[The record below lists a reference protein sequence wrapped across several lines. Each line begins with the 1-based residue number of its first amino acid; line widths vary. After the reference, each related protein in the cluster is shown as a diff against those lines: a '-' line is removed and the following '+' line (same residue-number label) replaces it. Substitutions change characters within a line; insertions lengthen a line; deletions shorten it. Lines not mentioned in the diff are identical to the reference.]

1 MAQPERQAE
10 HAETAARDG
19 GGLLLNGR
27 YSIQNT
33 QPLPQFDRAS
43 GRAFQVLDLRQP
55 ERPLY
60 ALLCDPRFPVRQAVL
75 RHLSA
80 HYVSGM
86 ACPVEHG
93 MLETDSGP
101 AYAIV
106 FDRPQGEALVPGQV
120 SEEEIKTV
128 IIPALLAPLE
138 TLHKGRIPH
147 RAIRPDNI
155 FAQRN
160 GTVLLGECC
169 SGAPGRE
176 QPSVY
181 EPLESQICPPE
192 GRGEIDVTADYYAL
206 GVTII
211 ELLSGDV
218 SGNDMDPQ
226 ALAAAKVV
234 HGSFAVLTQGK
245 RFSPVIRSLLVGLL
259 ADDESRRWKA
269 DNIKRWLDGF
279 WDASIQP
286 ITGRRAPH
294 PYHFM
299 EQKYVHPALIAMALS
314 RHPREAVQELQT
326 DHLERWIRSSLA
338 DGQAADIVHRMGKAS
353 AGAGGRTAE
362 IISRVCSALDPV
374 SPIRFHDTAVNLSG
388 LGFLLAAA
396 YARDDRKMI
405 TNLADLIRST
415 LLVERATTH
424 RGLEGRILSPVI
436 ANMLVGHMNN
446 AGVLGFGIER
456 CLYQLN
462 EGFPCQSPV
471 LEGRAPITLHN
482 LIKALDA
489 AAPSHSG
496 ETMLIDRHVAGFIAA
511 RSDDME
517 KYIKAAMRLG
527 EGSLERKL
535 AMIELLGDLQDRFA
549 PEPLPGLC
557 AWAVKALKPVIS
569 KLHSAIRRE
578 ALQQRLEKLAKG
590 GRIKRL
596 LKELNLQASVKR
608 DESEYKAAIRRFRAL
623 GEEIDAID
631 NGGAMRRS
639 QAFHYGY
646 WGASLVAF
654 TILSVSLLVVL
665 GKGFF

>member
-1 MAQPERQAE
+1 M
-10 HAETAARDG
+10 ETAAPG
-19 GGLLLNGR
+19 GSGGLLLNGR
-27 YSIQNT
+27 YSIQNAH
-33 QPLPQFDRAS
+33 PLPQFDRIG

-60 ALLCDPRFPVRQAVL
+60 ALMCDPRFPVRQAAL

-80 HYVSGM
+80 HYVAGM

-93 MLETDSGP
+93 MLETDGGP
-101 AYAIV
+101 FYAIV

-120 SEEEIKTV
+120 SEEEVKTV
-128 IIPALLAPLE
+128 IVPALLAPLAA
-138 TLHKGRIPH
+138 LHKVRIPH
-147 RAIRPDNI
+147 RAIRPSNI
-155 FAQRN
+155 FAQRS
-160 GTVLLGECC
+160 GTILLGECC

-176 QPSVY
+176 QPNVY
-181 EPLESQICPPE
+181 EPLESQICPPD

-211 ELLSGDV
+211 ELLTGNV
-218 SGNDMDPQ
+218 SGSDMDPQ

-269 DNIKRWLDGF
+269 ENIKRWLDGF

-299 EQKYVHPALIAMALS
+299 EQKYVHPALIAMALA
-314 RHPREAVQELQT
+314 RHPREAMQELQT

-338 DGQAADIVHRMGKAS
+338 DGPAADIVHRMGKAS
-353 AGAGGRTAE
+353 SGAGSRTAE

-396 YARDDRKMI
+396 YANDDRKMI
-405 TNLADLIRST
+405 TNLADLMRST
-415 LLVERATTH
+415 LLVERSTTQ
-424 RGLEGRILSPVI
+424 RGLEGRLLSPVI

-446 AGVLGFGIER
+446 AGVLGFGTER

-462 EGFPCQSPV
+462 EGFPCQSPI

-482 LIKALDA
+482 LVKALDA
-489 AAPSHSG
+489 AASSHGG

-557 AWAVKALKPVIS
+557 AWTVKALKPVVA

-578 ALQQRLEKLAKG
+578 ALSQRLEKLAKG

-623 GEEIDAID
+623 GDEIEAID
-631 NGGAMRRS
+631 NGAATRRM

-646 WGASLVAF
+646 WGASLIAF